1 MRKVDQLE
9 DAVDQSEAKR
19 QEGVHRAQA
28 QPVDHLLEQHAVVG
42 HYFRLLWLHRRRP
55 DKIPLAG
62 LGPTIHALYPSGEA
76 RCEEVEGRNE
86 SGYGA
91 YKVHLLLSQLGR
103 VTYSVGTPR
112 ETCTD
117 ATPRSA

>member
-42 HYFRLLWLHRRRP
+42 HYFRLLWLHPEDQTKSPWPALARP
-55 DKIPLAG
+55 STPCIYPARYVAKTWGAG
-62 LGPTIHALYPSGEA
+62 TSPATGSTK
-76 RCEEVEGRNE
+76 C
-86 SGYGA
+86 
-91 YKVHLLLSQLGR
+91 
-103 VTYSVGTPR
+103 TYTSHISPGH
-112 ETCTD
+112 ELCG
-117 ATPRSA
+117 ATPRYLY